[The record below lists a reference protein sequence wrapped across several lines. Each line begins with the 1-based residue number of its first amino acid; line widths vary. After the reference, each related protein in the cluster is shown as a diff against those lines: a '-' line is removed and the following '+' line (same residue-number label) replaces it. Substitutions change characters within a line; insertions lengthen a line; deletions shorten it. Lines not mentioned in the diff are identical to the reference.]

1 MKRPQPAPAA
11 PPQIEP
17 DPLHDRAARALLLRR
32 MRVPVF
38 SFVALLVMLA
48 AIILLGWFTPS
59 GTTSYI
65 VAGITLCMILTILL
79 FSMEIREEGGLM
91 RFFAAI
97 GFCWLSILLA
107 MTMLDYL
114 TR

>member
-1 MKRPQPAPAA
+1 MSAHSDPAA
-11 PPQIEP
+11 AQAEP

-32 MRVPVF
+32 MRVPIF

-48 AIILLGWFTPS
+48 AIVLLGWFTPS
-59 GTTSYI
+59 GVTSYI
-65 VAGITLCMILTILL
+65 VAGITLCMILTVLL
-79 FSMEIREEGGLM
+79 FSMEVREETGLT

-97 GFCWLSILLA
+97 GFCWLGILFL